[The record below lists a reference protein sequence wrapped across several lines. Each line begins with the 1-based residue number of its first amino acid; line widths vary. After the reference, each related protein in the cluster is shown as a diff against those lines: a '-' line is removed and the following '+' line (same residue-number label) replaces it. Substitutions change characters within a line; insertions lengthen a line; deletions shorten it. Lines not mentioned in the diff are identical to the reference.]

1 MSKTLRHLMSPSK
14 SIAALRMVCGA
25 IFILHAAARI
35 YNNTLTGFGDFLQEQ
50 GFPVGYVLAWLV
62 TGFELIGGI
71 LMIFRIGVKLFCIIE
86 SLILITGII
95 TVHWKYGWFVVGQTM
110 GGMEYSVVLIS
121 ILVAIYF
128 AERKFERNIRPV
140 L

>member
-1 MSKTLRHLMSPSK
+1 MNKSLRHLLNPSK

-35 YNNTLTGFGDFLQEQ
+35 YNNTLGGFGDFLQEQ
-50 GFPVGYVLAWLV
+50 GFPAGYILAWLV
-62 TGFELIGGI
+62 TGFELVGGI
-71 LMIFRIGVKLFCIIE
+71 LMFFRIGVKLFCVLE
-86 SLILITGII
+86 TLILITGII

-121 ILVAIYF
+121 ILIAIFF
-128 AERKFERNIRPV
+128 AERKHERNIRPV